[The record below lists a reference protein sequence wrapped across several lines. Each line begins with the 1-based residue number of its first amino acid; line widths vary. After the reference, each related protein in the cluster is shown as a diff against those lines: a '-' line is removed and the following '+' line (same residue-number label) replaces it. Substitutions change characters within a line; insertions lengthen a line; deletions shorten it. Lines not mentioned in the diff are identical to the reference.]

1 MMIRGIVGSRYINV
15 SGGSP
20 TTPYIPSGGRSAGM
34 IRYNESSANIE
45 VYDGAMWKELSSPPV
60 FIDLTDETRMIL
72 DWAKQKMEDEFMLE
86 KLAKEHPAINLA
98 LDNLKKAK
106 TQLDAIIILSKE
118 HDTSTS

>member
-1 MMIRGIVGSRYINV
+1 MFKGIVGSRYINV

-60 FIDLTDETRMIL
+60 FIDLADETRMIL
-72 DWAKQKMEDEFMLE
+72 DWAKQKMEDEE
-86 KLAKEHPAINLA
+86 KYKILAEKHVAVKLA
-98 LDNLKKAK
+98 LDNLERAK
-106 TQLDAIIILSKE
+106 QQLDATIILSKE
-118 HDTSTS
+118 HEKTTS

>member
-1 MMIRGIVGSRYINV
+1 MFKGIVGSRYINV

-60 FIDLTDETRMIL
+60 FIDLADETRMIL
-72 DWAKQKMEDEFMLE
+72 DWARQKMEDEEEYKILAE
-86 KLAKEHPAINLA
+86 KHVAVKLA
-98 LDNLKKAK
+98 LDNLERAK
-106 TQLDAIIILSKE
+106 QQLDATIILSKE
-118 HDTSTS
+118 HEKTTS

>member
-1 MMIRGIVGSRYINV
+1 
-15 SGGSP
+15 
-20 TTPYIPSGGRSAGM
+20 M

-72 DWAKQKMEDEFMLE
+72 DWAKQKMEDEYMLE

-106 TQLDAIIILSKE
+106 TQLDAIIILSK
-118 HDTSTS
+118 DYDKDYDQTTS